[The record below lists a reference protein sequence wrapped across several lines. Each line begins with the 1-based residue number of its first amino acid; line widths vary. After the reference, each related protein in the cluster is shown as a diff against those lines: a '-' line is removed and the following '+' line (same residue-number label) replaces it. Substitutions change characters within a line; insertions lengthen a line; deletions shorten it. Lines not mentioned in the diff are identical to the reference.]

1 MSFPSD
7 PTADPTGPTADP
19 LPYVSPR
26 PPSGLDMA
34 DFDYDLPEAAIAQHP
49 IEPRDSA
56 RLLDAT
62 TDTVSHRVVRDLPT
76 ILRPGDLLVCNETR
90 VIPAR
95 IRLRKVTGG
104 AAEVLLLDQHKRGD
118 ASTYWSALVR
128 PSKTIAPGT
137 VLSPGAGLHVRV
149 DEVLDG
155 GQRAVSLLGDDGDPL
170 NPEQTERA
178 LAQYG
183 EAPLP
188 PYITAPLANA
198 ERYQTTYARLPGSAA
213 APTAGLHFT
222 PELLAEL
229 RALGIRMVTV
239 DLTVGLDTFRP
250 VSVDR
255 PEDHDIHSERYS
267 VPSDTSEA
275 IAATKAAGGRI
286 VAVGTTSVRALESA
300 AASGTPTGRTAL
312 FIYGDYPFQIV
323 DVLLT
328 NFHMPRTSLLLLID
342 AFAGP
347 KWRDLYR
354 EALTEG
360 YRFLSFGDAMLLA
373 RRDS

>member
-1 MSFPSD
+1 MSEQ
-7 PTADPTGPTADP
+7 T
-19 LPYVSPR
+19 YVSPR

-34 DFDYDLPEAAIAQHP
+34 DFDYELPETAIAQNP

-56 RLLDAT
+56 RLLDAS
-62 TDTVSHRVVRDLPT
+62 TDVVGHRIVRDLPS

-95 IRLRKVTGG
+95 LRLKKATGG
-104 AAEVLLLDQHKRGD
+104 AAEVLLLDQHARGD
-118 ASTYWSALVR
+118 DTAYWSALVR

-137 VLSPGAGLHVRV
+137 VLSPGSGLHIRV

-155 GQRAVSLLGDDGDPL
+155 GQRSVSLLGNNGEL
-170 NPEQTERA
+170 LTAEQTELA

-188 PYITAPLANA
+188 PYIMAPLEDA

-222 PELLAEL
+222 PELFANLSAH
-229 RALGIRMVTV
+229 GIQMVTV

-267 VPSDTSEA
+267 VPAVTSEA
-275 IAATKAAGGRI
+275 IRATKAAGGRV

-300 AASGTPTGRTAL
+300 AASGSPTGRTAL
-312 FIYGDYPFQIV
+312 FIYGDYRFRVV
-323 DVLLT
+323 DLLLT

-347 KWRDLYR
+347 KWRELYR
-354 EALTEG
+354 EALREG
-360 YRFLSFGDAMLLA
+360 YRFLSFGDAMLLG
-373 RRDS
+373 RRGL